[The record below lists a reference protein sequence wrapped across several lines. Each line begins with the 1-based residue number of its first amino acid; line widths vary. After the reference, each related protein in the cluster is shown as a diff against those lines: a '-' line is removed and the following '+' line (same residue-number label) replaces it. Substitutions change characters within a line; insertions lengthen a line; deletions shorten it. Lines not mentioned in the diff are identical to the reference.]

1 MQNNAEYTSNNNVNY
16 EYVERP
22 EHYNFS
28 NISAWDAI
36 EEWGFEP
43 GFSLGSA
50 IKYICRAGR
59 KPGENTIRD
68 LRKAV
73 QNIEHV
79 IEIFERNKE
88 KVEV

>member
-1 MQNNAEYTSNNNVNY
+1 MQNSAEYTSNNNVNY

-36 EEWGFEP
+36 DEWGFEP

-79 IEIFERNKE
+79 IEIFEKRSKE
-88 KVEV
+88 EQK